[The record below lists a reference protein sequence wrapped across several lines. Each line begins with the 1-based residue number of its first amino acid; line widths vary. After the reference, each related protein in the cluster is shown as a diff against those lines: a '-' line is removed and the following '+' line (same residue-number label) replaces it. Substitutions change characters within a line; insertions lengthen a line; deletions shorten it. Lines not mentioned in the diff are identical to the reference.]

1 MKFIVFI
8 SILLFSSPL
17 FSHSKSLDLLADLP
31 ITFTETTLFPSG
43 NVQNSFSFAKVIVGR
58 EVGFV
63 SNEKNS
69 LDALSDFTLLYIV
82 YAGFRDHNAKSE
94 LGSFILKHYKKTDFI
109 LDQYPFWKPTMSYP
123 QKVSAVMSYL
133 KDTYN
138 IRGILTNFDEGY
150 EIVGDYHYVM
160 DEITPESLSNVTKD
174 IEAELKKS
182 EGAL

>member
-1 MKFIVFI
+1 
-8 SILLFSSPL
+8 
-17 FSHSKSLDLLADLP
+17 
-31 ITFTETTLFPSG
+31 
-43 NVQNSFSFAKVIVGR
+43 
-58 EVGFV
+58 
-63 SNEKNS
+63 
-69 LDALSDFTLLYIV
+69 
-82 YAGFRDHNAKSE
+82 
-94 LGSFILKHYKKTDFI
+94 
-109 LDQYPFWKPTMSYP
+109 MSYP